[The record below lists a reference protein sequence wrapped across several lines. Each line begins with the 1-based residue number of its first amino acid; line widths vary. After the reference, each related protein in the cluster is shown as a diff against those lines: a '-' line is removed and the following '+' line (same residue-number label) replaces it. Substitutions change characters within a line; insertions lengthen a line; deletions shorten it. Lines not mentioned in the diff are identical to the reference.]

1 MRWTERQRAMLREMG
16 VRMWTRPAAPDGVV
30 AAPDERAG
38 AGAGRGSGK
47 GVAPVLAAAT
57 TVAAPTDVARAA
69 AMSAPAAA
77 VPTKAS
83 PCDWLVVGEPFDVG
97 DGAPGE
103 QERLLDHML
112 QSIGVSRSAPTRA
125 ARACHVALAE
135 GAAAALGETL
145 ELVRPRCAL
154 ALGRAAAQALLGID
168 EPIGRSRG
176 RVYQRADLCVVVSFP
191 LAYLLRNPTEKA
203 KAWADLCLAV
213 AALETSPA

>member
-16 VRMWTRPAAPDGVV
+16 VRMWGRPAAPDG
-30 AAPDERAG
+30 AAPDERAA

-47 GVAPVLAAAT
+47 GVAPVLAAAP
-57 TVAAPTDVARAA
+57 TVAAPTDVAPAA
-69 AMSAPAAA
+69 AMSASPAA

-97 DGAPGE
+97 DGAAGE

-112 QSIGVSRSAPTRA
+112 QSIGVSRSAPTRV
-125 ARACHVALAE
+125 ARAWHVALAE

-145 ELVRPRCAL
+145 EHVRPRCAL

-176 RVYQRADLCVVVSFP
+176 RVHRRADLCVVVTFP

-213 AALETSPA
+213 AALEASPASS

>member
-16 VRMWTRPAAPDGVV
+16 VRTWTSPAARGG
-30 AAPDERAG
+30 AAPDERPG

-47 GVAPVLAAAT
+47 GVAPALA
-57 TVAAPTDVARAA
+57 AAPTDVAPAA
-69 AMSAPAAA
+69 AMSTPPAT
-77 VPTKAS
+77 VPTNAS
-83 PCDWLVVGEPFDVG
+83 ACDWLVVGEPFDVG
-97 DGAPGE
+97 NGAADE

-112 QSIGVSRSAPTRA
+112 QSISVSRSAPTRA
-125 ARACHVALAE
+125 ARACHVGLAE

-145 ELVRPRCAL
+145 ERVRPRCAL

-176 RVYQRADLCVVVSFP
+176 RVHRRADLCVVVSFP

-213 AALETSPA
+213 AALEAGPA

>member
-77 VPTKAS
+77 VPTKPS

-97 DGAPGE
+97 DGAAGE
-103 QERLLDHML
+103 QERLLDNML
-112 QSIGVSRSAPTRA
+112 QSIGVSRSALTRA

-135 GAAAALGETL
+135 GAAAAAGAT
-145 ELVRPRCAL
+145 
-154 ALGRAAAQALLGID
+154 AAAGSAPPGAAPASAALHTLTA
-168 EPIGRSRG
+168 
-176 RVYQRADLCVVVSFP
+176 QRARSACSPESAIRELTSCSILNCAGAP
-191 LAYLLRNPTEKA
+191 LS
-203 KAWADLCLAV
+203 
-213 AALETSPA
+213 AARCFGTSMS